1 MISKEMITKAEW
13 WMTLGSWDVRRAYLA
28 KRTRLLT
35 ESDAL
40 EDLKRLGYRPA
51 DGKALYD
58 VVAGLKSQPEIDDF
72 IAPPQRLIRTEWIPC
87 SEAAGAINCRI
98 TITNTAGGGN
108 LYFAYDPAAAKKA
121 RLRDDR
127 REGSIAALVVAGS
140 QGLQEVLEPGA
151 AFPDVGVLL
160 DVEARRILV
169 GSPLLVRSTLV
180 RLFYLGDRY
189 SKIFK
194 SLSRRSTLLDEEVA
208 TFHIDWRE

>member
-1 MISKEMITKAEW
+1 
-13 WMTLGSWDVRRAYLA
+13 
-28 KRTRLLT
+28 
-35 ESDAL
+35 
-40 EDLKRLGYRPA
+40 
-51 DGKALYD
+51 
-58 VVAGLKSQPEIDDF
+58 
-72 IAPPQRLIRTEWIPC
+72 
-87 SEAAGAINCRI
+87 
-98 TITNTAGGGN
+98 
-108 LYFAYDPAAAKKA
+108 
-121 RLRDDR
+121 
-127 REGSIAALVVAGS
+127 
-140 QGLQEVLEPGA
+140 LQEVLEPGA